1 MQLAGMKQM
10 LNMKLNIGI
19 RLKCYDNSKG
29 GGLAYYSVIRGEA
42 ACVKK

>member
-1 MQLAGMKQM
+1 M

-29 GGLAYYSVIRGEA
+29 GKLIYYSVIRGEA
-42 ACVKK
+42 VYVKK